1 MLNLQNG
8 LSRSYLDR
16 NRPRNIVFY
25 GRVSTEHEAQLSA
38 LENQIQW
45 YDDQL
50 RYHPNWT
57 LVERYIDEGIT
68 GTQAKKRP
76 SFLRML
82 EDARAGKFDLIV
94 TREVCRFARNTVDT
108 LVTTRELKN
117 IGVEVYFVEDNI
129 WTMDGDGELRLTIMA
144 TLAQEESR
152 KVSERVKAGQHVSRE
167 KGTLYG
173 SGNILGYDRIGDTY
187 VINPEQAETVRMIYD
202 LYLYEGLGTGKI
214 AKRLTEMRRLN
225 ASGLNKWSHGVIS
238 RILNNQTYMG
248 IMAYGK
254 SFSNNYLEQKRV
266 NNFDKSSYL
275 CVKGDFPPIVTEE
288 EWYRAQAIKAGRM
301 KKSFKT
307 DAKVPVHGTKENHD
321 LWGSKMQCSCG
332 CSFRKNRWHKNE
344 NTPWSYGYQCYN
356 ILNNGSGKQRR
367 EAGADDTGYCD
378 QPMIA
383 DWKLELMGQKILEQV
398 FGEQRDLI
406 SYTCDLIRQ
415 CYRTAKPAETSL
427 TNITARMER
436 IKKKKETL
444 LDMRTDGE
452 ITKEEFLHQR
462 QKLDAE
468 LQSLTTEYENLSHS
482 NVITLE
488 QPEWGKIQDALEE
501 ILDLSQP
508 KPSPD
513 LIRKFVTKIV
523 PDGKSNF
530 RWYMNLDGNNTTIQN
545 MTVEG
550 RKNKAVVT
558 LCQEEADDT
567 PDSRWVINLQ
577 TIQTTIVF
585 PSPLVMHHR
594 LQSRANSEAKTNR
607 NRPSF
612 EGRFFRI
619 ASGLHLCYTECV
631 RVYLSA
637 QELSYETADYPI
649 WWVKTRNLY
658 FVYWQAGHGHGFF
671 RVAHA
676 NLFPDH

>member
-8 LSRSYLDR
+8 FSRTYLDR

-38 LENQIQW
+38 LENQMQW

-57 LVERYIDEGIT
+57 LMERYIDEGIT

-187 VINPEQAETVRMIYD
+187 VINREQAETVRMIYD
-202 LYLYEGLGTGKI
+202 MYLYEGLGTGKI
-214 AKRLTEMRRLN
+214 AQRLTEMGRLN

-288 EWYRAQAIKAGRM
+288 EWHQAQAIKESRV
-301 KKSFKT
+301 KQSFKT

-344 NTPWSYGYQCYN
+344 NSTWNYGYQCYN

-406 SYTCDLIRQ
+406 SYTCNLIRQ
-415 CYRTAKPAETSL
+415 CYRSQKPAETSL

-436 IKKKKETL
+436 IKQKKERL

-468 LQSLTTEYENLSHS
+468 LQILTAEYETLSHPS
-482 NVITLE
+482 AITLD

-523 PDGKSNF
+523 PDGKTNF
-530 RWYMNLDGNNTTIQN
+530 RWYMNLDGSNTTVQD

-558 LCQEEADDT
+558 LCQEEDDDT
-567 PDSRWVINLQ
+567 PDSRRVIHLQ
-577 TIQTTIVF
+577 TVTAF
-585 PSPLVMHHR
+585 PSPLVMPHR
-594 LQSRANSEAKTNR
+594 L
-607 NRPSF
+607 
-612 EGRFFRI
+612 
-619 ASGLHLCYTECV
+619 L
-631 RVYLSA
+631 
-637 QELSYETADYPI
+637 
-649 WWVKTRNLY
+649 
-658 FVYWQAGHGHGFF
+658 
-671 RVAHA
+671 
-676 NLFPDH
+676 

>member
-8 LSRSYLDR
+8 FSRTYLDR
-16 NRPRNIVFY
+16 NRPRTIVFY

-38 LENQIQW
+38 LENQMQW

-57 LVERYIDEGIT
+57 LMERYIDEGIT

-187 VINPEQAETVRMIYD
+187 VINREQAETVRMIYD
-202 LYLYEGLGTGKI
+202 MYLYEGLGTGKI
-214 AKRLTEMRRLN
+214 AQRLTEMGRLN

-288 EWYRAQAIKAGRM
+288 EWHQAQAIKESRV
-301 KKSFKT
+301 KQSFKT

-344 NTPWSYGYQCYN
+344 NSPWSYGYQCYN

-415 CYRTAKPAETSL
+415 CYRSQKPAETSL

-436 IKKKKETL
+436 INQKKERL

-468 LQSLTTEYENLSHS
+468 LQILTAEYETLSHPS
-482 NVITLE
+482 AITLD

-508 KPSPD
+508 KPSPN

-523 PDGKSNF
+523 PDGKTNF
-530 RWYMNLDGNNTTIQN
+530 RWYINLDGSNTTIQDV
-545 MTVEG
+545 TVEG

-558 LCQEEADDT
+558 LCQAEANDT
-567 PDSRWVINLQ
+567 PDPQAGDPPADHSDNDW
-577 TIQTTIVF
+577 F
-585 PSPLVMHHR
+585 PLP
-594 LQSRANSEAKTNR
+594 
-607 NRPSF
+607 
-612 EGRFFRI
+612 
-619 ASGLHLCYTECV
+619 
-631 RVYLSA
+631 
-637 QELSYETADYPI
+637 
-649 WWVKTRNLY
+649 TRNAP
-658 FVYWQAGHGHGFF
+658 QAAIKG
-671 RVAHA
+671 
-676 NLFPDH
+676 

>member
-8 LSRSYLDR
+8 FSRTYLDR

-38 LENQIQW
+38 LENQMQW

-57 LVERYIDEGIT
+57 LVKRYIDEGIT

-76 SFLRML
+76 AFLQMM

-108 LVTTRELKN
+108 LVHTRELKN

-152 KVSERVKAGQHVSRE
+152 KVSERVRAGQHVSRE

-173 SGNILGYDRIGDTY
+173 NGNILGYDRIGDTY

-214 AKRLTEMRRLN
+214 AQRLTELGRLN

-288 EWYRAQAIKAGRM
+288 EWNRVQAIKEGRV
-301 KKSFKT
+301 KQSFKT

-332 CSFRKNRWHKNE
+332 CSFRKNRWHKNT
-344 NTPWSYGYQCYN
+344 NAPNSYGYQCYN

-383 DWKLELMGQKILEQV
+383 DWKLELMGQKILEQI

-406 SYTCDLIRQ
+406 SYTCGLIRQ
-415 CYRTAKPAETSL
+415 CYHSQRPAETSL

-436 IKKKKETL
+436 IKRKKETL

-452 ITKEEFLHQR
+452 ITKEEFLSQR

-468 LQSLTTEYENLSHS
+468 LQSLTAEYETLSHS
-482 NVITLE
+482 NVTTLD
-488 QPEWGKIQDALEE
+488 QPEWGRIQDALEE
-501 ILDLSQP
+501 ILDLSHP

-523 PDGKSNF
+523 PDGKTNF
-530 RWYMNLDGNNTTIQN
+530 RWYMNLDGSNTTVQN

-558 LCQEEADDT
+558 LCQEESNDS
-567 PDSRWVINLQ
+567 PDPRRVIHLQ
-577 TIQTTIVF
+577 AIQTMTVF
-585 PSPLVMHHR
+585 PSPLVMPHR
-594 LQSRANSEAKTNR
+594 LPSRTEG
-607 NRPSF
+607 F
-612 EGRFFRI
+612 E
-619 ASGLHLCYTECV
+619 HLPQV
-631 RVYLSA
+631 
-637 QELSYETADYPI
+637 
-649 WWVKTRNLY
+649 RNLY
-658 FVYWQAGHGHGFF
+658 C
-671 RVAHA
+671 
-676 NLFPDH
+676 DH

>member
-1 MLNLQNG
+1 MLNNQNG
-8 LSRSYLDR
+8 YGKPRLDR
-16 NRPRNIVFY
+16 NRSRNIVFY

-38 LENQIQW
+38 LENQMQW

-82 EDARAGKFDLIV
+82 DDARAGKFDLIV

-187 VINPEQAETVRMIYD
+187 VVNPDQAETVRMIFD

-214 AKRLTEMRRLN
+214 AQRLTELGRRN

-275 CVKGDFPPIVTEE
+275 RVKGDFPPIVTEE
-288 EWYRAQAIKAGRM
+288 EWHRVQAIKESRV
-301 KKSFKT
+301 KQSFKT

-344 NTPWSYGYQCYN
+344 NAPWSYGYQCYN

-383 DWKLELMGQKILEQV
+383 DWKLELMGQKILEQI

-415 CYRTAKPAETSL
+415 CYRSQKPAETNL

-436 IKKKKETL
+436 IKQKKERL

-452 ITKEEFLHQR
+452 ITKEEFMAQR

-468 LQSLTTEYENLSHS
+468 LQSLTAEYETLSYPS
-482 NVITLE
+482 AIALD

-508 KPSPD
+508 KPNPD

-523 PDGKSNF
+523 PDGKTNF
-530 RWYMNLDGNNTTIQN
+530 RWYMNLDGTNSAVQN
-545 MTVEG
+545 VTVEG
-550 RKNKAVVT
+550 RKNRAVIS
-558 LCQEEADDT
+558 LCQEEADEAL
-567 PDSRWVINLQ
+567 DSRWLIHLQ
-577 TIQTTIVF
+577 TIKAQTF
-585 PSPLVMHHR
+585 PSPLVMPHR
-594 LQSRANSEAKTNR
+594 LLSRAKLR
-607 NRPSF
+607 
-612 EGRFFRI
+612 
-619 ASGLHLCYTECV
+619 
-631 RVYLSA
+631 
-637 QELSYETADYPI
+637 
-649 WWVKTRNLY
+649 
-658 FVYWQAGHGHGFF
+658 
-671 RVAHA
+671 
-676 NLFPDH
+676 

>member
-1 MLNLQNG
+1 
-8 LSRSYLDR
+8 
-16 NRPRNIVFY
+16 
-25 GRVSTEHEAQLSA
+25 
-38 LENQIQW
+38 
-45 YDDQL
+45 
-50 RYHPNWT
+50 
-57 LVERYIDEGIT
+57 
-68 GTQAKKRP
+68 
-76 SFLRML
+76 
-82 EDARAGKFDLIV
+82 
-94 TREVCRFARNTVDT
+94 
-108 LVTTRELKN
+108 
-117 IGVEVYFVEDNI
+117 
-129 WTMDGDGELRLTIMA
+129 
-144 TLAQEESR
+144 
-152 KVSERVKAGQHVSRE
+152 
-167 KGTLYG
+167 
-173 SGNILGYDRIGDTY
+173 
-187 VINPEQAETVRMIYD
+187 
-202 LYLYEGLGTGKI
+202 
-214 AKRLTEMRRLN
+214 
-225 ASGLNKWSHGVIS
+225 
-238 RILNNQTYMG
+238 
-248 IMAYGK
+248 
-254 SFSNNYLEQKRV
+254 
-266 NNFDKSSYL
+266 
-275 CVKGDFPPIVTEE
+275 
-288 EWYRAQAIKAGRM
+288 
-301 KKSFKT
+301 
-307 DAKVPVHGTKENHD
+307 
-321 LWGSKMQCSCG
+321 
-332 CSFRKNRWHKNE
+332 
-344 NTPWSYGYQCYN
+344 
-356 ILNNGSGKQRR
+356 
-367 EAGADDTGYCD
+367 
-378 QPMIA
+378 MIA

-482 NVITLE
+482 NVIALE

-594 LQSRANSEAKTNR
+594 LQSRANPEKPNKF

-612 EGRFFRI
+612 EGRFLLVKENHPLVVPKSFSYAQSAAAESLPLMREVGSRDGGRETRREI
-619 ASGLHLCYTECV
+619 SLPQSFASQNPAPSAEEALAVCV
-631 RVYLSA
+631 TASA
-637 QELSYETADYPI
+637 VVGQDT
-649 WWVKTRNLY
+649 
-658 FVYWQAGHGHGFF
+658 QAKE
-671 RVAHA
+671 
-676 NLFPDH
+676 NSKSL

>member
-1 MLNLQNG
+1 MTTLQRPIG
-8 LSRSYLDR
+8 SAWAYLDR
-16 NRPRNIVFY
+16 NRPRRAVFY

-38 LENQIQW
+38 LENQMQW

-50 RYHPNWT
+50 RYHPNWI
-57 LVERYIDEGIT
+57 LVDRYIDEGIT

-76 SFLRML
+76 AFLQML

-152 KVSERVKAGQHVSRE
+152 KVSERVRAGQQVSRE

-173 SGNILGYDRIGDTY
+173 SGNILGYDRVGNTY
-187 VINPEQAETVRMIYD
+187 VINEDQAETVRMIFD
-202 LYLYEGLGTGKI
+202 MYLHEGIGTGKI
-214 AKRLTEMRRLN
+214 AQRLTEMGRLN

-248 IMAYGK
+248 VIAYGK
-254 SFSNNYLEQKRV
+254 SYSNNYLEQKRI
-266 NNFDKSSYL
+266 NNRDKTTYI
-275 CVKGDFPPIVTEE
+275 CVEGNFPAIISQED
-288 EWYRAQAIKAGRM
+288 WYKVQQIKAGRM
-301 KKSFKT
+301 MDSFNPQTGKKVRHS
-307 DAKVPVHGTKENHD
+307 VQENRD
-321 LWGSKMQCSCG
+321 LWGSRLRCSCG
-332 CSFRKNRWHKNE
+332 CSFRKNRWHKNA
-344 NTPWSYGYQCYN
+344 NAPDSFGYQCYN

-383 DWKLELMGQKILEQV
+383 DWKLEMMGKAILEQV

-406 SYTCDLIRQ
+406 QYTIDLIRQ
-415 CYRTAKPAETSL
+415 CYRSQKPKESNLTSL
-427 TNITARMER
+427 HARMEQIR
-436 IKKKKETL
+436 AKKDRL

-452 ITKEEFLHQR
+452 IDKEEFLAQR

-468 LQSLTTEYENLSHS
+468 LEKLNTECERLSQSRTIEFDQPQWGRIED
-482 NVITLE
+482 TL
-488 QPEWGKIQDALEE
+488 QE

-513 LIRKFVTKIV
+513 LIRKFVSQII

-530 RWYMNLDGNNTTIQN
+530 RWYLNLDGENSIVQD
-545 MTVEG
+545 MTVDG
-550 RKNKAVVT
+550 RKNHASVT
-558 LCQEEADDT
+558 FGGVDDAP
-567 PDSRWVINLQ
+567 PDGGAVINILDQ
-577 TIQTTIVF
+577 NTYLSLTQ
-585 PSPLVMHHR
+585 HR
-594 LQSRANSEAKTNR
+594 LQSR
-607 NRPSF
+607 
-612 EGRFFRI
+612 
-619 ASGLHLCYTECV
+619 
-631 RVYLSA
+631 
-637 QELSYETADYPI
+637 TAGI
-649 WWVKTRNLY
+649 K
-658 FVYWQAGHGHGFF
+658 F
-671 RVAHA
+671 
-676 NLFPDH
+676 

>member
-8 LSRSYLDR
+8 FSRTYLDR

-38 LENQIQW
+38 LENQMQW

-76 SFLRML
+76 AFLRML

-152 KVSERVKAGQHVSRE
+152 KVSERVRAGQHVSRE

-173 SGNILGYDRIGDTY
+173 NGNILGYDRIGDTY

-214 AKRLTEMRRLN
+214 AQRLTELGRLN

-266 NNFDKSSYL
+266 NNFDKSSYQ
-275 CVKGDFPPIVTEE
+275 CVKGSFPAIVTEE
-288 EWYRAQAIKAGRM
+288 EWHQAQAIKESRV
-301 KKSFKT
+301 KQSFKT

-344 NTPWSYGYQCYN
+344 NSPWSYGYQCYN
-356 ILNNGSGKQRR
+356 ILNNGSGKKRR

-398 FGEQRDLI
+398 FGEQRELI
-406 SYTCDLIRQ
+406 QYTIDLIRQ
-415 CYRTAKPAETSL
+415 CYRSQKPAETSL

-436 IKKKKETL
+436 IKRKKETL

-452 ITKEEFLHQR
+452 ITKEEFLSQR

-468 LQSLTTEYENLSHS
+468 LQSLTSEYETLSHP
-482 NVITLE
+482 NVTALE
-488 QPEWGKIQDALEE
+488 QPEWGRIQDALEE

-508 KPSPD
+508 KPSPA

-523 PDGKSNF
+523 PDGKTNF
-530 RWYMNLDGNNTTIQN
+530 RWYMNLDGSNTTIQD

-558 LCQEEADDT
+558 LCQEESNDS
-567 PDSRWVINLQ
+567 PDPRRVIHLQ
-577 TIQTTIVF
+577 TIQTMTVF
-585 PSPLVMHHR
+585 PSPLVMPHR
-594 LQSRANSEAKTNR
+594 LLSRAN
-607 NRPSF
+607 PF
-612 EGRFFRI
+612 
-619 ASGLHLCYTECV
+619 
-631 RVYLSA
+631 
-637 QELSYETADYPI
+637 
-649 WWVKTRNLY
+649 
-658 FVYWQAGHGHGFF
+658 
-671 RVAHA
+671 
-676 NLFPDH
+676 

>member
-1 MLNLQNG
+1 MTTIQRPIG
-8 LSRSYLDR
+8 SAWAYLDR
-16 NRPRNIVFY
+16 NRPRRAVFY

-38 LENQIQW
+38 LENQMQW

-50 RYHPNWT
+50 RYHPNWI
-57 LVERYIDEGIT
+57 LVDRYIDEGIT

-76 SFLRML
+76 AFLQML

-152 KVSERVKAGQHVSRE
+152 KVSERVRAGQQVSRE

-173 SGNILGYDRIGDTY
+173 SGNILGYDRVDNTY
-187 VINPEQAETVRMIYD
+187 VINEDQAETVRMIFD
-202 LYLYEGLGTGKI
+202 MYLHDGIGTGKI
-214 AKRLTEMRRLN
+214 AQRLTEMGRLN

-248 IMAYGK
+248 VIAYGK
-254 SFSNNYLEQKRV
+254 SYSNNYLEQKRI
-266 NNFDKSSYL
+266 NNRDKTTYI
-275 CVKGDFPPIVTEE
+275 CVEGNFPAIISQED
-288 EWYRAQAIKAGRM
+288 WYKVQQIKAGRM
-301 KKSFKT
+301 MDSFNPQTGKKVRHS
-307 DAKVPVHGTKENHD
+307 VQENRD
-321 LWGSKMQCSCG
+321 LWGSRLRCSCG
-332 CSFRKNRWHKNE
+332 CSFRKNRWHKNA
-344 NTPWSYGYQCYN
+344 NAPDSFGYQCYN

-383 DWKLELMGQKILEQV
+383 DWKLEMMGKAILEQV
-398 FGEQRDLI
+398 FGEQRDMI
-406 SYTCDLIRQ
+406 QYTIDLIRQ
-415 CYRTAKPAETSL
+415 CYRSQKPKESNLTSL
-427 TNITARMER
+427 HARMEQIR
-436 IKKKKETL
+436 VKKDRL

-452 ITKEEFLHQR
+452 IGKEEFLAQR

-468 LQSLTTEYENLSHS
+468 LEKLNTECERLSQTRT
-482 NVITLE
+482 IE
-488 QPEWGKIQDALEE
+488 FDQPQWGRIEDALQE

-513 LIRKFVTKIV
+513 LIRKFVSQII

-530 RWYMNLDGNNTTIQN
+530 RWYLNLDGENSTVQD

-550 RKNKAVVT
+550 RKNHASVT
-558 LCQEEADDT
+558 FGGMDDT
-567 PDSRWVINLQ
+567 PPDGGAVINILDQ
-577 TIQTTIVF
+577 NTYLSLTQ
-585 PSPLVMHHR
+585 HR
-594 LQSRANSEAKTNR
+594 LLSRANLR
-607 NRPSF
+607 D
-612 EGRFFRI
+612 FR
-619 ASGLHLCYTECV
+619 LL
-631 RVYLSA
+631 R
-637 QELSYETADYPI
+637 
-649 WWVKTRNLY
+649 
-658 FVYWQAGHGHGFF
+658 
-671 RVAHA
+671 
-676 NLFPDH
+676 

>member
-8 LSRSYLDR
+8 LSRTYLDR

-38 LENQIQW
+38 LENQMQW

-187 VINPEQAETVRMIYD
+187 VINRSQAETVRLIYD

-214 AKRLTEMRRLN
+214 AQRLTEMGRLN

-288 EWYRAQAIKAGRM
+288 EWHRVQAIKESRM
-301 KKSFKT
+301 KQSFKA
-307 DAKVPVHGTKENHD
+307 DAKVPIHGTKENHD
-321 LWGSKMQCSCG
+321 LWGSKMQCACG

-344 NTPWSYGYQCYN
+344 NAPWSYGYQCYN

-406 SYTCDLIRQ
+406 SYTCDLIRH
-415 CYRTAKPAETSL
+415 CYRTTKSTGTSL
-427 TNITARMER
+427 TNVTARMER
-436 IKKKKETL
+436 LKKKKETL

-462 QKLDAE
+462 QKLDTE
-468 LQSLTTEYENLSHS
+468 LQSLTTEYESLSCS
-482 NVITLE
+482 NVIALE

-523 PDGKSNF
+523 PDGKTNF
-530 RWYMNLDGNNTTIQN
+530 RWYMNLDGTNTTIQD

-585 PSPLVMHHR
+585 SSPLVMQHR
-594 LQSRANSEAKTNR
+594 LLSRANRNPKQNQPLLERGAVFLFRYLLAGRRQTTEDKAYNR
-607 NRPSF
+607 
-612 EGRFFRI
+612 
-619 ASGLHLCYTECV
+619 ECV
-631 RVYLSA
+631 LRDDRA
-637 QELSYETADYPI
+637 
-649 WWVKTRNLY
+649 
-658 FVYWQAGHGHGFF
+658 
-671 RVAHA
+671 
-676 NLFPDH
+676 